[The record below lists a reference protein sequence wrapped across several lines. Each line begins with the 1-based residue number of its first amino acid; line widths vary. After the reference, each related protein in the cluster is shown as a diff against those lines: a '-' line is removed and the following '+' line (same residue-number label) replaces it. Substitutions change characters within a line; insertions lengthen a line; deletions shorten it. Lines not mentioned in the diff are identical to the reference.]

1 MRVVSKVGNTVIG
14 DPNSTSADDDAITFL
29 GRDRV
34 PCDFQFRKRE
44 TGYRD
49 ACEAGAEDK
58 VAREDS
64 VARVVDRPIK
74 LNSAAAALQ
83 QIAFAIEA
91 SEQERAFIVRFRCES
106 HP

>member
-1 MRVVSKVGNTVIG
+1 MSRVATKAGHTVVG

-74 LNSAAAALQ
+74 LNSAAAGLQ

-91 SEQERAFIVRFRCES
+91 SEQHSASTVRFACE
-106 HP
+106 